1 MKLTLD
7 LFLYLMGKEYAV
19 VRPEGVDGA
28 RPVERVR
35 PWVSGDTPPGELPLV
50 PGRAEGCPRDAVRI
64 ASRDCPREAPARRN
78 MALRPGEQL

>member
-35 PWVSGDTPPGELPLV
+35 P
-50 PGRAEGCPRDAVRI
+50 
-64 ASRDCPREAPARRN
+64 
-78 MALRPGEQL
+78 